1 MTSPSD
7 FLSDVWCVCVS
18 GGLDAEVG
26 ERGKCF
32 SVGQRQLLC
41 LARALLTQAKVRPH
55 LCYCSDTHLT
65 AYTQSQPPGLKSEAS
80 VEVSQRCILSKEK
93 SDLTYYLRNQL
104 MSLWS
109 HSLSLSVL
117 QHGWILILS
126 KIDFALRCRCH
137 IRFQF
142 HPLVHI
148 SLSWLQ

>member
-65 AYTQSQPPGLKSEAS
+65 AYTQSQPPGLKSEAN
-80 VEVSQRCILSKEK
+80 VEVSQRCVLSKEK
-93 SDLTYYLRNQL
+93 SDLTYYLRNQSADEFMVSVSQFKSSSTRL
-104 MSLWS
+104 DS
-109 HSLSLSVL
+109 H
-117 QHGWILILS
+117 
-126 KIDFALRCRCH
+126 FE
-137 IRFQF
+137 
-142 HPLVHI
+142 
-148 SLSWLQ
+148 